1 MSFVRRLRIDI
12 SGRYDDYSDFGH
24 TSNPKIGVEWV
35 PLSGLALHATYSR
48 SFQAPTLYETSNA
61 INIGYVTAGPDPKSP
76 SGSSVLL
83 LVDGTNPNLQPET
96 AKSFNAG
103 LTYEPRFADGFKLD
117 VAYFSIDFDNQINR
131 LSPGVFNNVLDANVE
146 PTLGSLVERD
156 PSLAQI
162 GQVLSAPGRTLYNGL
177 AGYCTVGTPGCPTPD
192 PASINALANIGYE
205 NSASVRVRGIDLIA
219 RYAGRR
225 TPFGRFRA
233 DLDGTFF
240 TTYQQQIGPGG
251 SPSSPLN
258 TLYNVL
264 RFRAKAN
271 VGWEQAGWGMN
282 ARLNYSN
289 AYDNIN
295 TAINPNCPGGNGC
308 AISSWTTMDLS
319 LSYASQAPANS
330 PLAGIRIGLNATNLF
345 NRSPPFVSSP
355 PGSGAYPYDATNA
368 NAYLRM
374 VGLTVTKKWGG
385 EVGR

>member
-1 MSFVRRLRIDI
+1 
-12 SGRYDDYSDFGH
+12 
-24 TSNPKIGVEWV
+24 
-35 PLSGLALHATYSR
+35 
-48 SFQAPTLYETSNA
+48 
-61 INIGYVTAGPDPKSP
+61 
-76 SGSSVLL
+76 
-83 LVDGTNPNLQPET
+83 
-96 AKSFNAG
+96 
-103 LTYEPRFADGFKLD
+103 
-117 VAYFSIDFDNQINR
+117 
-131 LSPGVFNNVLDANVE
+131 
-146 PTLGSLVERD
+146 
-156 PSLAQI
+156 
-162 GQVLSAPGRTLYNGL
+162 
-177 AGYCTVGTPGCPTPD
+177 
-192 PASINALANIGYE
+192 
-205 NSASVRVRGIDLIA
+205 
-219 RYAGRR
+219 
-225 TPFGRFRA
+225 
-233 DLDGTFF
+233 
-240 TTYQQQIGPGG
+240 
-251 SPSSPLN
+251 
-258 TLYNVL
+258 L

-374 VGLTVTKKWGG
+374 VGLTVIKKWGG